1 MREKETVMK
10 KLSIGQMNQF
20 GTFTD
25 ESLFICEFER
35 DDSSYVQLPL
45 TNMRNVPPV
54 SGFVFGEH
62 RVRPVVR
69 RGLAGSVSTG
79 PVAGSRLTLHG
90 RVALAAVAIAV
101 LATGCSD
108 AVAATKATKPPVK
121 SKAKAKPAPKRKV
134 APPTTVSLRSTTTK
148 AQTPSV
154 VTTLVP
160 KLSAEAQAVLAS
172 YESYLTVFVAAAREP
187 EKAETILP
195 AGVTGDALSRL
206 IEIARYDLSKGQFW
220 DGVRAD
226 ITTKPRV
233 QSLGESRATIRDC
246 RQVGGVLRKRA
257 TNEVVSASIEPD
269 IDDLVVDLVKI
280 DGRWVVTRTDR
291 TNSVEGRSPCAAS
304 SSP

>member
-1 MREKETVMK
+1 MK

-25 ESLFICEFER
+25 ELLFICEFER

-45 TNMRNVPPV
+45 PNMRNIPPV
-54 SGFVFGEH
+54 GGFVFREPQ
-62 RVRPVVR
+62 VRPVVR
-69 RGLAGSVSTG
+69 RGLTGSVSTG
-79 PVAGSRLTLHG
+79 PVAGSRLMLHG

-101 LATGCSD
+101 LAAGCSD
-108 AVAATKATKPPVK
+108 AVAATKTTKPPVK

-134 APPTTVSLRSTTTK
+134 TPPKTVPLRSTTTK
-148 AQTPSV
+148 APATSV

-160 KLSAEAQAVLAS
+160 KLSVEAQAVLAG

-220 DGVRAD
+220 DGKRTDVIA
-226 ITTKPRV
+226 KPRV
-233 QSLGESRATIRDC
+233 QSLGETRATIRDC
-246 RQVGGVLRKRA
+246 QSVGGVLRKRA

-291 TNSVEGRSPCAAS
+291 TNTIEGRSPCGAS
-304 SSP
+304 SP

>member
-101 LATGCSD
+101 LATGCSEG
-108 AVAATKATKPPVK
+108 VFN
-121 SKAKAKPAPKRKV
+121 
-134 APPTTVSLRSTTTK
+134 SLCE
-148 AQTPSV
+148 V
-154 VTTLVP
+154 IE
-160 KLSAEAQAVLAS
+160 LS
-172 YESYLTVFVAAAREP
+172 
-187 EKAETILP
+187 
-195 AGVTGDALSRL
+195 
-206 IEIARYDLSKGQFW
+206 
-220 DGVRAD
+220 
-226 ITTKPRV
+226 
-233 QSLGESRATIRDC
+233 
-246 RQVGGVLRKRA
+246 
-257 TNEVVSASIEPD
+257 
-269 IDDLVVDLVKI
+269 
-280 DGRWVVTRTDR
+280 
-291 TNSVEGRSPCAAS
+291 
-304 SSP
+304 